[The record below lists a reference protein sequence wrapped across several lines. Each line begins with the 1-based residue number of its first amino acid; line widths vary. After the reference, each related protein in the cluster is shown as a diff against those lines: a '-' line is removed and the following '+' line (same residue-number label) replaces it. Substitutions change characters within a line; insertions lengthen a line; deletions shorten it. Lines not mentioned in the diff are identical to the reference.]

1 MRVEGAA
8 TSAHEFS
15 SSRDIAGVLRGRD
28 IRGPTTEPINSLQDL
43 QPQFEMTTKRAKAQK
58 IDSPLEPRSSTTPL
72 PLSALR
78 QVMWSRPGFLIRRL
92 HQIGAVLFYDD
103 CQSESLTPL
112 QIGMLTALSMNPW
125 LDQKAIGRELAL
137 DRTTTAEVLKRLAE
151 KGLVETRVNP
161 DDRRSRLSVI
171 TKKGLNLIHELQD
184 SIHRSQER
192 LLEPLAAEDRVV
204 FMRMLTQLVDAH
216 EKSSGQSR
224 EIREDA

>member
-1 MRVEGAA
+1 
-8 TSAHEFS
+8 
-15 SSRDIAGVLRGRD
+15 
-28 IRGPTTEPINSLQDL
+28 
-43 QPQFEMTTKRAKAQK
+43 MTTKRAKARN
-58 IDSPLEPRSSTTPL
+58 IDSPPEPKGSTTPL

-112 QIGMLTALSMNPW
+112 QVGMLTALSMNPW

-171 TKKGLNLIHELQD
+171 TKKGLDLIHELQD

-192 LLEPLAAEDRVV
+192 LLEPLPAEDRVV
-204 FMRMLTQLVDAH
+204 FMRMLSHLVDAH
-216 EKSSGQSR
+216 EKASDQSR
-224 EIREDA
+224 EIQEDS

>member
-1 MRVEGAA
+1 
-8 TSAHEFS
+8 
-15 SSRDIAGVLRGRD
+15 
-28 IRGPTTEPINSLQDL
+28 
-43 QPQFEMTTKRAKAQK
+43 MTTRRAKSQT
-58 IDSPLEPRSSTTPL
+58 IDSPPEPKSSTTSVPFN
-72 PLSALR
+72 ALR
-78 QVMWSRPGFLIRRL
+78 QVMWGRPGFLIRRL
-92 HQIGAVLFYDD
+92 HQIGAALFYDD

-171 TKKGLNLIHELQD
+171 TKKGLKLIHELQG
-184 SIHRSQER
+184 SIHHSQER
-192 LLEPLAAEDRVV
+192 LLEPLSPEDRLI

-216 EKSSGQSR
+216 EKANSQGREVRVSS
-224 EIREDA
+224 